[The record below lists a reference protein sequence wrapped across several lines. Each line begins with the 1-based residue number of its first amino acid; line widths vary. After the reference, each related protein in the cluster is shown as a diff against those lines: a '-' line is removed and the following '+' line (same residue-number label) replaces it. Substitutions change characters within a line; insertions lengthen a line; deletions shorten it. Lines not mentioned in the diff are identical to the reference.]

1 MSDGPDS
8 LVTANDWGAV
18 LQRCQA
24 LLDRL
29 EQVLPPAC
37 PPDFRH
43 VQAARWIRRPLW
55 GGQLIPVRNPAV
67 VAVDALVGV
76 QQQAESLLDNTRRFL
91 LGKPANHAL
100 LWGARGTGKSSLV
113 KGICLGLPGL
123 RLVEVDR
130 GHLGD
135 LPEIIGRLVDLP
147 HHFVIFCDDLSF
159 GFEEG
164 GYRELKVVLDGSLG
178 AVGDRVLVYATSN
191 RRHLVAEPMSDN
203 QDMQRFGEEIHPGEA
218 ADERLALAERFGLQC
233 SFYPFDEQHYQQAV
247 VRWLETYGI
256 EPRDALLQEARR
268 FARLRGG
275 RSGRIA
281 NQFARSIHLEQGDA

>member
-1 MSDGPDS
+1 MSDGPVG
-8 LVTANDWGAV
+8 LVAENDWRAV
-18 LQRCQA
+18 LERCQA

-29 EQVLPPAC
+29 EQVLPPAH

-43 VQAARWIRRPLW
+43 VQAARWMRRPLW
-55 GGQLIPVRNPAV
+55 GGQLIPLRHPAV
-67 VAVDALVGV
+67 VGLDALVGV
-76 QQQAESLLDNTRRFL
+76 QRQAQLLLENTTRFL

-113 KGICLGLPGL
+113 KGVCLGLPEV

-130 GHLGD
+130 AHLGD
-135 LPEIIGRLVDLP
+135 LPEIIGFLADLP
-147 HHFVIFCDDLSF
+147 YHFVIFCDDLSF

-178 AVGDRVLVYATSN
+178 ALGDRVLLYATSN

-218 ADERLALAERFGLQC
+218 ADERLALAERFGLQL
-233 SFYPFDEQHYQQAV
+233 SFYPFDEQHYLQAV
-247 VRWLETYGI
+247 IRWLEVYGI
-256 EPRDALLQEARR
+256 EPNDALLQEARR
-268 FARLRGG
+268 FARVRGG

-281 NQFARSIHLEQGDA
+281 NQFVRSIHLGQGNG